1 MSSNSA
7 DPAPMVQIRGLAKS
21 YGRRAAVRGI
31 DLTVPRGRIFGLL
44 GHNGAGKSTTIG
56 CILGHL
62 HPDAGTVVIDGIDA
76 RLERA
81 RALARV
87 GALFETPAFYEYLS
101 GARNLRIFAE
111 CTAPVPEERLMA
123 AAEIVGLS
131 NRIRDRVGSY
141 SHGMRQRLAL
151 AQALLPNPDLL
162 IVDEPTDGL
171 DPEGI
176 HEIRS
181 LLLRLNRERG
191 LTILLSSHLL
201 TEVELLCTDIAV
213 MRQGKLLY
221 SGPMKGLPRTEGWI
235 VLRTNPPEGARAALK
250 DKGWLEEA
258 GAGDRYRL
266 PAGIGVADA
275 VEACTRTG
283 LRIEAAHPIE
293 MTLEELYLEMIR
305 GNGP

>member
-1 MSSNSA
+1 MSSNSVDA
-7 DPAPMVQIRGLAKS
+7 APMIEIRGLAKS
-21 YGRRAAVRGI
+21 YGRRVAVGDI
-31 DLTVPRGRIFGLL
+31 DLIVPRGRIFGLL

-56 CILGHL
+56 CLLGHL
-62 HPDAGTVVIDGIDA
+62 FPDRGTILIDGVDA
-76 RLERA
+76 RAERR

-87 GALFETPAFYEYLS
+87 GAIFETPAFYEYLS
-101 GARNLRIFAE
+101 GTRNLRIFAE
-111 CTAPVPEERLMA
+111 CTAPVPA
-123 AAEIVGLS
+123 ARIMEVAHIVGLAD
-131 NRIRDRVGSY
+131 RIRDRVGSY

-181 LLLRLNRERG
+181 LLLRLNRERN

-213 MRQGKLLY
+213 MREGKLLY
-221 SGPMKGLPRTEGWI
+221 SGRVKGLPRSEGWI
-235 VLRTNPPEGARAALK
+235 VLRTNRPSDARQALQGR
-250 DKGWLEEA
+250 GWLEDTA
-258 GAGDRYRL
+258 PNDRYRL
-266 PAGIGVADA
+266 PAGVAVADA
-275 VEACTRTG
+275 IGLCVAAG
-283 LRIEAAHPIE
+283 LRIEAAHPVE

-305 GNGP
+305 GNGS